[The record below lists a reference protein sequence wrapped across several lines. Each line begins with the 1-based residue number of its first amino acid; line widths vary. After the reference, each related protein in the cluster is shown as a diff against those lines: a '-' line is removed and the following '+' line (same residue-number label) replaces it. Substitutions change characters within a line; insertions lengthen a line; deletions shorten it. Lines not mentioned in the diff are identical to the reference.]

1 MMRGTPVMLLVAATV
16 LASAAHAQ
24 DARLSA
30 RLDRETGL
38 AVMRIVDSAR
48 AANIPTEPLIAKALE
63 GASKGASGERI
74 IGAVRAYARALRAAQ
89 DALRGSAEPE
99 IVAGAGAILSG
110 VRPQVLARLR
120 ATRPGQPLTLP
131 LVVMADL
138 VARGVPADTAAGAIY
153 LATRAGARDSDLL
166 ALRQSVEQDIVAGA
180 APAAAIAV
188 RIRNLPGGEA
198 FEREMLDAQRPAAA
212 QQESAS
218 PVPP

>member
-1 MMRGTPVMLLVAATV
+1 MIRGTPVMLLVAAAV

-30 RLDRETGL
+30 RLDRETSL

-74 IGAVRAYARALRAAQ
+74 VGAVRAYARALRAAQ
-89 DALRGSAEPE
+89 DALRGSSEPE

-180 APAAAIAV
+180 APAAAIVV

-212 QQESAS
+212 QQESPS